1 VSVERQWLRAQ
12 QYLGSGQITAAKIA
26 LDALLKRDPAHTR
39 AHLTLGGIA
48 WKEDRIRDATQHAL
62 AAQRML
68 PTAPALICD
77 VIAALLQVGE
87 IAAARTAMDSPR
99 LEATREI
106 PSLMRLSGL
115 CQQWGEHPRA
125 LEWLRRAQAA
135 GATGSDFHCYH
146 GVQLTFNGHLQQA
159 EAEFDACLDADP
171 TAGRAALM
179 LARLRRQTEQDNH
192 LPRLRSGLER
202 VSERSEDHAALEFAL
217 YKELEDI
224 GRFDEAWAALARG
237 NTIMHARLAHDP
249 EQERHSLAGLI
260 DRCTPEFLQCEGVAD
275 DGPQPIFV
283 IGLPRSGTTLLE
295 RILGNHRDVTSAGE
309 LGDFSRQL
317 NWVADHYSPLLP
329 DARMLERLANLD
341 FAELGRRYLAQT
353 RWRAGGARFYV
364 DKMPANWMIA
374 GLIRKAL
381 PNARILHLTR
391 AAMDVCFSNFRA
403 MFGHSYGHSYDLKS
417 LASHFL
423 QYRRLMAHWHAVMP
437 GRILDVAY
445 ADLVRDPDAAARDV
459 FAFCGLEYQSGCTDL
474 QRNKTAVAT
483 LSMAQAREPIH
494 SRAFEEW
501 RPYQRQLEPLR
512 AMLMP

>member
-1 VSVERQWLRAQ
+1 VSAERQWLRAQ

-26 LDALLKRDPAHTR
+26 LESLLKRDPAHTQ

-48 WKEDRIRDATQHAL
+48 WKEDRIRDATAHAL
-62 AAQRML
+62 AARRLL

-87 IAAARTAMDSPR
+87 IAAARAAMDAAE
-99 LEATREI
+99 LATTREI
-106 PSLMRLSGL
+106 PVLMRLSGL
-115 CQQWGEHPRA
+115 CQQWGDHPRA

-135 GATGSDFHCYH
+135 GATGSEFHCYY

-159 EAEFDACLDADP
+159 EAEFNVCLDADP

-179 LARLRRQTEQDNH
+179 LARLRRQTAADNH
-192 LPRLRSGLER
+192 LRRLERGLER
-202 VSERSEDHAALEFAL
+202 ASPGSEDQAALEFAL
-217 YKELEDI
+217 YKELEDLE
-224 GRFDEAWAALARG
+224 RFDGAWAALARG
-237 NTIMHARLAHDP
+237 NAIMRARLAHDP
-249 EQERHSLAGLI
+249 EQERHSLAALI
-260 DRCTPEFLQCEGVAD
+260 ECCTPQFLQREGVDD

-317 NWVADHYSPLLP
+317 NWAADHYSPLLP
-329 DARMLERLANLD
+329 DSRMLERLADLD

-353 RWRAGGARFYV
+353 RWRAGAARFYV

-374 GLIRKAL
+374 GLIHKAL

-391 AAMDVCFSNFRA
+391 APMDVCFSNFRA
-403 MFGHSYGHSYDLKS
+403 MFGHSYGHSYDMKS

-423 QYRRLMAHWHAVMP
+423 QYQRLMAHWHTAMP
-437 GRILDVAY
+437 GKILDVAY
-445 ADLVRDPDAAARDV
+445 ADLVREPDAAARDV
-459 FAFCGLEYQSGCTDL
+459 FAFCGLEYQPGCTDL

-501 RPYQRQLEPLR
+501 RPYQQQLEPLR
-512 AMLMP
+512 ALLMP